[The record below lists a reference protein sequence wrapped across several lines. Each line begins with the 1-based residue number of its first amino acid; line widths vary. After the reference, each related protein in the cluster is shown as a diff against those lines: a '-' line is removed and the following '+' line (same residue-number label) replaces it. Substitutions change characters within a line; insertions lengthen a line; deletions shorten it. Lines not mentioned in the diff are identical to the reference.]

1 MVIKEQDVKQEY
13 KTLELEKAEFGE
25 VLISSEV
32 VTSIAGLAALE
43 VKGVQSTIG
52 SFTNEI
58 AGRFGV
64 KNHGKGV
71 KAVINGDEVIVDM
84 NINMKYGFNILN
96 TCNQIQEKVK
106 QAVESMTGLHVL
118 EVNVRIA
125 GIAIDKE

>member
-1 MVIKEQDVKQEY
+1 MVIKEQDVRQEY
-13 KTLELEKAEFGE
+13 KTLELEKADFGE

-52 SFTNEI
+52 SITNEI
-58 AGRFGV
+58 VGRFGH
-64 KNHGKGV
+64 KNLGKGV

-84 NINMKYGFNILN
+84 NINMKYGYNILK